1 MVKLFGSFWGRFTGA
16 AAPLLADGTV
26 AEAGGCR
33 EPAAGGGAD
42 AGAETGGGRELAGRC
57 TGGWARP
64 AGPARGALAA
74 DGGVAA
80 GVGWAGSGATAT
92 KRGLPLREMAGVLA
106 EVVAAAG
113 TPVAFAAGRVGLLS
127 CRGVTKRGELYV

>member
-1 MVKLFGSFWGRFTGA
+1 ML
-16 AAPLLADGTV
+16 V
-26 AEAGGCR
+26 AEGGCR

-42 AGAETGGGRELAGRC
+42 AGAATGGGRELAGRC

-74 DGGVAA
+74 EGAEKGVAA

-92 KRGLPLREMAGVLA
+92 KRGLPLREMAGVVIA
-106 EVVAAAG
+106 AAAAAG

-127 CRGVTKRGELYV
+127 CSGVNAG